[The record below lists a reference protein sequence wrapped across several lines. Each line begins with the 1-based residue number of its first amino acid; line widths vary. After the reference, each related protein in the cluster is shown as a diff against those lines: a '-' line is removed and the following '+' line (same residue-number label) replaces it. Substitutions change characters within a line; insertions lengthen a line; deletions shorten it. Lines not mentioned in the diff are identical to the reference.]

1 MSLFSSRRAGLAV
14 PGGRRIDGRSLL
26 VGFVTL
32 FVVACDSS
40 VDQLD
45 ADSLSL
51 SAPDRIRSARAVDL
65 AAVTATATVNGVEVL
80 LNPSGDGVF
89 SGELSVPSNTTVPI
103 SIQFSEMVDGEQL
116 VLATRTQQVNTGN
129 TDEQVV
135 LRRAVYNFDAHDADG
150 DSVSNIIEREENTD
164 PFDATDAPTLIN
176 INVVAE
182 QPTGIAIGD
191 SGRYT
196 VEASIGNSVRQLEL
210 SDNQFRG
217 TFSTVDQAP
226 VIVAAEFIEE
236 VTGQKLSVASQGR
249 ELPSLFDQQTIT
261 FSNADYQLTDRD
273 GDSLVDLAELVA
285 GTSIFEAT
293 NAGGESAGSD
303 NEGGQGEGNESEGGE
318 NTGGESVPPADLIFT
333 TMFNVPAIIQN
344 PSSVYA
350 ELQVDGQTVG
360 LSRNSNTYVAES
372 VVSAGASV
380 TLDVSVLDNFNG
392 VEFVVAQAQMTVA
405 IATNQQLVEFTENDF
420 NLQIDADADGVPNY
434 IERERATNPLVA
446 NTIPDNSGESVT
458 CSVDEVPVQAIPA
471 GALASQPMGDLIDCG
486 GAAFELVATDFQF
499 SWNSADNIIQWVPP
513 ATAATGSSL
522 SFTVDVRNPADAQ
535 EVYTSFPVITT
546 IAPSNSECNVTTST
560 SDFAVIR
567 DLHIQG
573 TEVFNNGQLRVDSND
588 RRTLL
593 AFSLPS
599 DATLTG
605 DAALIV
611 TVANDQG
618 DGTIEVGQLDFFQ
631 WSEADDELLVPQTAV
646 TVGSLTASWLTG
658 QQYQFNLSGLRQDN
672 TGEVNLILTQI
683 DGNDVAFLARESN
696 TSSVLQVEITN
707 DCESQNSQ

>member
-1 MSLFSSRRAGLAV
+1 MSVISSRRAGLAV
-14 PGGRRIDGRSLL
+14 SCGRRIGGRALL
-26 VGFVTL
+26 VGFVAL

-80 LNPSGDGVF
+80 LSPSSNGVF
-89 SGELSVPSNTTVPI
+89 SGDVSAPPNTTVPI
-103 SIQFSEMVDGEQL
+103 SIQFSELVDGEPL

-129 TDEQVV
+129 SDEQVI
-135 LRRAVYNFDAHDADG
+135 LRRSVYNFDAHDADG

-164 PFDATDAPTLIN
+164 PFDATDAPALIN
-176 INVVAE
+176 INVVVE
-182 QPTGIAIGD
+182 QPAGIAID
-191 SGRYT
+191 NSGRYT
-196 VEASIGNSVRQLEL
+196 VEASIGNSIRQLER

-217 TFSTVDQAP
+217 AFFTVDRAP
-226 VIVAAEFIEE
+226 VTVAAEFIEE
-236 VTGQKLSVASQGR
+236 VTGEKLSVASQSR

-261 FSNADYQLTDRD
+261 FSNTEYQLPDRD
-273 GDSLVDLAELVA
+273 GDRLVDLAELVA

-293 NAGGESAGSD
+293 NAGGESAG
-303 NEGGQGEGNESEGGE
+303 GESEGGE
-318 NTGGESVPPADLIFT
+318 NAGGESVTPGDLIFT
-333 TMFNVPAIIQN
+333 TMFDVPSIIQN
-344 PSSVYA
+344 PSAVYA
-350 ELQVDGQTVG
+350 EFQVDGQTVG
-360 LSRNSNTYVAES
+360 LSRASNTYMAES
-372 VVSAGASV
+372 AVTAGASV
-380 TLDVSVLDNFNG
+380 VLDVSLLDNFNG

-405 IATNQQLVEFTENDF
+405 ITTNQQSVEFTETDF
-420 NLQIDADADGVPNY
+420 NLQIDTDADGVPNY
-434 IERERATNPLVA
+434 IEREQATNPLVA
-446 NTIPDNSGESVT
+446 NTDNRGESVS
-458 CSVDEVPVQAIPA
+458 CSVDEVPVQVISA
-471 GALASQPMGDLIDCG
+471 GTLATQPMGDLIDCG
-486 GAAFELVATDFQF
+486 GAAFELAASGFQF
-499 SWNSADNIIQWVPP
+499 SWNSADNILQWVPP
-513 ATAATGSSL
+513 ATAAQGSQL

-535 EVYTSFPVITT
+535 EVYTSFQVVTT
-546 IAPSNSECNVTTST
+546 IASSNSECNVTTST
-560 SDFAVIR
+560 SEFALIR

-593 AFSLPS
+593 AFALPS

-605 DAALIV
+605 NATLVV

-618 DGTIEVGQLDFFQ
+618 DGTIEVAQLDFFQ
-631 WSEADDELLVPQTAV
+631 WAESDEELLVPPTAAA
-646 TVGSLTASWLTG
+646 VGSLTASWLSG

-672 TGEVNLILTQI
+672 SGEVNLILTQI
-683 DGNDVAFLARESN
+683 NGNDVAFLARESN